1 MGDVGSVLHLPF
13 HGVIRLED
21 QNMRLVQHFEELRK
35 RIMITLVAFLL
46 SLILAFIYVQ
56 DIYHVLVKD
65 LPFKLALLGPSD
77 ILVVY
82 LMIASVVAITAIIP
96 VAAHQVWLY
105 VRPALTPKER
115 RVTIAYI
122 PALFTLFIVGISF
135 GYFILF
141 PLVLNFLMSI
151 SNDMFTTFFTTE
163 KYFHF
168 LFHMTLPFGF
178 LFELPVVI
186 MFLTSLGVINPYR
199 LQKIRKYA
207 YFLLIFVSILVTP
220 PDFLS
225 DILVIIPLLL
235 LYESSISL
243 SKFVYKRQ
251 KRTKEEKNEVYEESV

>member
-1 MGDVGSVLHLPF
+1 M
-13 HGVIRLED
+13 IILED
-21 QNMRLVQHFEELRK
+21 QNMHVVQHFEELRK
-35 RIMITLVAFLL
+35 RIIVTLVIFLL
-46 SLILAFIYVQ
+46 FLVLAFIYVQ
-56 DIYHVLVKD
+56 DIYHLVVQD

-77 ILVVY
+77 ILFVY
-82 LMIASVVAITAIIP
+82 LMIASIVAITATIP
-96 VAAHQVWLY
+96 VAAHQAWLY

-122 PALFTLFIVGISF
+122 PALFILFILGISF

-141 PLVLNFLMSI
+141 PLVLNFLMSL
-151 SNDMFTTFFTTE
+151 SNEMFTTFFTTE
-163 KYFHF
+163 KYFRF
-168 LFHMTLPFGF
+168 LLHMTLPFGF

-186 MFLTSLGVINPYR
+186 MFLTSLGIINPYR

-207 YFLLIFVSILVTP
+207 YFILIVVSILITP

-225 DILVIIPLLL
+225 DILVTIPLLL

-251 KRTKEEKNEVYEESV
+251 QWTKEGKKGI